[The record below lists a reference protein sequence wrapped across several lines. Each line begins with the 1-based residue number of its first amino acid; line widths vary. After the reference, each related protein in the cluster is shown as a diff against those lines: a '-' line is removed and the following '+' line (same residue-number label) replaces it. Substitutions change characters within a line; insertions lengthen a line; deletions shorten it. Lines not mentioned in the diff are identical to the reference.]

1 MVFMEILEWF
11 DETGQEMVH
20 KIPEKG
26 SADIKFGAQA
36 IVRENQAAV
45 FLISN
50 LEPRQLLGK
59 IRQPYSSEMARDLI
73 F

>member
-1 MVFMEILEWF
+1 MRPDRKWYIRFL
-11 DETGQEMVH
+11 
-20 KIPEKG
+20 KR
-26 SADIKFGAQA
+26 AL
-36 IVRENQAAV
+36 
-45 FLISN
+45 LISN

>member
-26 SADIKFGAQA
+26 SADIKFGAQLV
-36 IVRENQAAV
+36 VRET
-45 FLISN
+45 
-50 LEPRQLLGK
+50 
-59 IRQPYSSEMARDLI
+59 RQPYSSEMARDLI